1 MPRRQTM
8 LDIDI
13 THVIEYYLLQ
23 LNIITHV
30 YNVEINV
37 KIMFFNNRVTNVNNV
52 ESLLWRQCWVYNIY
66 NTMQYVMYQN
76 TGPNV
81 QCEILMSFT
90 WWLEWPPGVYNVNH
104 QCGKMITKMGSRSW
118 QPKILWGTM
127 PHLKQCWIL
136 TMLNIAIGRNA
147 EYYYSSHLKHFV
159 SDNL

>member
-1 MPRRQTM
+1 M

-52 ESLLWRQCWVYNIY
+52 EILLWRQCWVYNIY

-76 TGPNV
+76 TGPDV
-81 QCEILMSFT
+81 QC
-90 WWLEWPPGVYNVNH
+90 
-104 QCGKMITKMGSRSW
+104 
-118 QPKILWGTM
+118 
-127 PHLKQCWIL
+127 
-136 TMLNIAIGRNA
+136 
-147 EYYYSSHLKHFV
+147 
-159 SDNL
+159 

>member
-1 MPRRQTM
+1 M

-81 QCEILMSFT
+81 QC
-90 WWLEWPPGVYNVNH
+90 
-104 QCGKMITKMGSRSW
+104 
-118 QPKILWGTM
+118 
-127 PHLKQCWIL
+127 
-136 TMLNIAIGRNA
+136 
-147 EYYYSSHLKHFV
+147 
-159 SDNL
+159 